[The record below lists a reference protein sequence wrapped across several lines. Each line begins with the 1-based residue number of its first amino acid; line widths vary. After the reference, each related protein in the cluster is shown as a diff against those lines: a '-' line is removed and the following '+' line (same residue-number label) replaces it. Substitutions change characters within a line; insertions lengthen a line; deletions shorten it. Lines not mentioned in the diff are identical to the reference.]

1 MRNVL
6 RVVKRDLLRLLRVPA
21 AWVICAGLIVIPSL
35 YAWFNIVGFWDPYG
49 NTSKIQVA
57 VTNEDAG
64 TSNETLGDLNLGNQ
78 IEASIRKN
86 HDLGW
91 HFVTKDE
98 ALDEVKAGKSYAAF
112 IIPKD
117 FSSDLATL
125 LTGDFQQPKI
135 TYYVNEKANAIAPK
149 ITDVGSSTLD
159 RQINSTFVSTVSK
172 VAAGVLND
180 KIDDVEGKITD
191 NKNTAS
197 AELNGT
203 IGKIRN
209 ARQSIGEL
217 NDTVSAAKRKT
228 ADAKTSLDQVRAQT
242 DLLAASLK
250 TTSGLLNS
258 TQTTVTKFSTSMS
271 GTLDTGTGLLS
282 QATAKANTSVGKASG
297 AIASAQGKVGAA
309 ISTGEAVTSRNAEI
323 IAELERT
330 VKALPADTEAGHAIK
345 HQLQSILDGDQST
358 GQIGLKARNQT
369 AQQTLKNLNTLNTD
383 TGKTADAVAN
393 ATTAIT
399 SATQSTID
407 TANGYRNTLGTT
419 TLPQI
424 NSGLAGLSST
434 ASTLSGTISDQRHL
448 IDQTAVM
455 LDQLDSTLSTT
466 AKALKSTD
474 GTLANMQKDLETART
489 DIAALTSADV
499 IGDLLGTDGK
509 LDADKI
515 SDFMLSPTTLRTET
529 LYPVNSYGSGMAPLF
544 TDLSLWVGAFVL
556 MVIVRLETDDEGI
569 DNLTVTQR
577 YMSRWLLLAMLAV
590 AQAVVCCVG
599 DFIIGVQAAN
609 PWAFVGT
616 AVITSL
622 TYLSITYALSVTFQH
637 VGKGLCVVLVI
648 VQIPGASG
656 VYPIEM
662 MPGFFRH
669 LYPFFPFTY
678 SIDAL
683 RETIGGFYDGHWFQY
698 VGKLMLFVVASF
710 ALGLIARPY
719 LTNLNRLFAK
729 EIAESD
735 IIVGEQAEIPY
746 REYRFSQA
754 IRMLANRDEYRA
766 HIRRRAIRFAQRYPR
781 LRLGALIAGFAVPAI
796 LAIVFSV
803 SPVFRDASRKVII
816 LGAWTLWILIII
828 GFLIAIEYIRDNIE
842 RQMLL
847 SSMKDDE
854 VRSMF
859 SFSVRDKL
867 LKVRI
872 PSLGTLG
879 VRKPGRPGKPEGRHS
894 A

>member
-6 RVVKRDLLRLLRVPA
+6 RVVRRDLLRLLRVPA

-57 VTNEDAG
+57 VANEDAG
-64 TSNETLGDLNLGNQ
+64 ASNDVLGDINLGDQ
-78 IEASIRKN
+78 IEASIKEN

-91 HFVTKDE
+91 HFVTSE
-98 ALDEVKAGKSYAAF
+98 QALDEVKSGKSYAAF

-117 FSSDLATL
+117 FSSDLTTL
-125 LTGDFQQPKI
+125 LTGDFRQPKLI
-135 TYYVNEKANAIAPK
+135 YYANEKANAIAPK
-149 ITDVGSSTLD
+149 ITDIGSGTLD
-159 RQINSTFVSTVSK
+159 RQINSTFVSTVSE
-172 VAAGVLND
+172 VAATTLN
-180 KIDDVEGKITD
+180 KEMGAAEGKITSHR
-191 NKNTAS
+191 NNVSSELNGAIGKIRKARGS
-197 AELNGT
+197 IAELNGT
-203 IGKIRN
+203 
-209 ARQSIGEL
+209 
-217 NDTVSAAKRKT
+217 VSDAKRKT

-242 DLLAASLK
+242 DLLTASLK

-258 TQTTVTKFSTSMS
+258 TQTSMTRFSTSMS

-282 QATAKANTSVGKASG
+282 QASNKANASVGKASG
-297 AIASAQGKVGAA
+297 TIAGAQGKVDAA
-309 ISTGEAVTSRNAEI
+309 ISTGEAITARNDEI
-323 IAELERT
+323 IGELRRAAT
-330 VKALPADTEAGHAIK
+330 AIPADTAAGHALK
-345 HQLQSILDGDQST
+345 HQLQAVIDGDQST
-358 GQIGLKARNQT
+358 GQIGLAARNET
-369 AQQTLKNLNTLNTD
+369 TKQTLKNLGQLSTD
-383 TGKTADAVAN
+383 TGNTADAVAN
-393 ATTAIT
+393 ATGAINT
-399 SATQSTID
+399 ATQHTID
-407 TANGYRNTLGTT
+407 TANGYRNTLGGT

-424 NSGLAGLSST
+424 NGGLAGLSST
-434 ASTLSGTISDQRHL
+434 ASTLSATISNQRHL
-448 IDQTAVM
+448 IDQTGTI
-455 LDQLDSTLSTT
+455 LDQLDSTLDTT
-466 AKALKSTD
+466 GKALKSTD
-474 GTLANMQKDLETART
+474 STLANMQKDLETART
-489 DIAALTSADV
+489 DVSALTTSDV
-499 IGDLLGTDGK
+499 LGDLIGTDGK

-515 SDFMLSPTTLRTET
+515 SEFMLSPTTLKTET

-556 MVIVRLETDDEGI
+556 MVIMRLETDDEGI
-569 DNLTVTQR
+569 EGLTVTQR
-577 YMSRWLLLAMLAV
+577 YMGRWLLLAMMATL
-590 AQAVVCCVG
+590 QAIVCCIGNFV
-599 DFIIGVQAAN
+599 IGVQAAN
-609 PWAFVGT
+609 AWAFVGT

-656 VYPIEM
+656 LYPIEM

-698 VGKLMLFVVASF
+698 VGKLLLFVAASF

-719 LTNLNRLFAK
+719 LTNLNRLFAR

-754 IRMLANRDEYRA
+754 IRMLADRDEYRA
-766 HIRRRAIRFAQRYPR
+766 QIRRRAIRFARRYPR
-781 LRLGALIAGFAVPAI
+781 LRVGALIAGFVVPAV
-796 LAIVFSV
+796 LAVVFSV
-803 SPVFRDASRKVII
+803 SPYFRDASRKVII
-816 LGAWTLWILIII
+816 LGAWTLWILIIL

-842 RQMLL
+842 RQLLL

-859 SFSVRDKL
+859 SFSMRDKL

-872 PSLGTLG
+872 PSL
-879 VRKPGRPGKPEGRHS
+879 PSFGRKPEGKHS